1 MKKALIL
8 LITILIMTLVLSS
21 CHVITQ
27 PAETK
32 ETKSGSL
39 SQSETS
45 DETQD
50 NTETFSDNDPS
61 LLYIDYLKAGKA
73 DCIVIRQNGLTI
85 MIDTGLNTTYSSAS
99 SYLDQLG
106 IERIDYMIITHFDND
121 HIGSAGQ
128 LIQNYEVGELIVPDY
143 VRDSQYYNAMID
155 AAEEKSLT
163 LTRLADDKTI
173 ESGELT
179 ITINP
184 THLYDEVELDPDN
197 TDDSVDNDFS
207 LITTLRFGANRFL
220 FLGDAEKARLEEFMN
235 TSTLS
240 VYQAIKLP
248 HHGDYYKAIK
258 TLLDKTVP
266 EAVVTC
272 IDNETNMDASLVTLL
287 KEKGIPSYLTCD
299 GTVRL
304 ISDGKTVSID
314 Q

>member
-1 MKKALIL
+1 M
-8 LITILIMTLVLSS
+8 TI
-21 CHVITQ
+21 
-27 PAETK
+27 A
-32 ETKSGSL
+32 
-39 SQSETS
+39 
-45 DETQD
+45 
-50 NTETFSDNDPS
+50 
-61 LLYIDYLKAGKA
+61 
-73 DCIVIRQNGLTI
+73 
-85 MIDTGLNTTYSSAS
+85 
-99 SYLDQLG
+99 
-106 IERIDYMIITHFDND
+106 
-121 HIGSAGQ
+121 
-128 LIQNYEVGELIVPDY
+128 
-143 VRDSQYYNAMID
+143 
-155 AAEEKSLT
+155 
-163 LTRLADDKTI
+163 
-173 ESGELT
+173 
-179 ITINP
+179 INP